1 MQKEINKLIELYFNQ
16 PKILYEHLFASY
28 HQFVSEIIPYALIQ
42 EQNYFYENVD
52 KEIIYLHGFK
62 CSNIRIKPSTF
73 ENDNEIKFPADAR
86 RNQLN
91 YFATVIAD
99 IQQFVEKV
107 DTITG
112 EKIIKDIGELE
123 KETPVANIPIMV
135 KSKYCSTHIKQ
146 DLKSECKFDP
156 GGYFIV
162 NGAEKIVMSMEKMVD
177 NKILVF
183 TKKDNTYDNGLI
195 YTAQINSKRNDW
207 SDNLQILTI
216 KNRKDG
222 VLTVSTSSQL
232 VDIPLFILMRALG
245 VEVDQHI
252 ISYITYDLEDT
263 KILNMIRPSVSFS
276 TDENGNFIRTKEEA
290 IEYIITKLKRNKRIS
305 QTDEALAKIQ
315 KRMYLDKI
323 IRQDLLPHIGED
335 ITKKIVFLGFMT
347 NRLLNVMLGRQ
358 EPDDRDALQNK
369 RIEPPGILLGQLFR
383 QTWKKMLN
391 EIGKHF
397 KKKNQ
402 SDDTPINV
410 VSQIKPSTIEQGLKT
425 ALATGIWGMNKTK
438 RGVAQALQRLSWIQG
453 ISYLRRILS
462 PSMEESTQKVTS
474 IRHVNNNQMQLLCC
488 LTADSE
494 VLLSNRMDMK
504 KIIDIVDGDSV
515 TTVNRE
521 TLNEEPSRIYNKFG
535 RMSDTLLLIET
546 ISGRTIKATSD
557 HPFLVCRNNK
567 YEMVNAG
574 ELELTD
580 KLVIRHMEKM
590 IIPEKEIY
598 VIINDNNVLPNFKEP
613 LIDKGYVNKPI
624 DQHKLVIIARL
635 INTINNISDLN
646 DEIINDLEN
655 LGIFDNHNV
664 INYFLKN
671 LMEEYEVEYNDKGQV
686 ETLPSWILNGNKL
699 IKREFLSSLQ
709 GIYGPN
715 ETLADTIINKPK
727 RYLEQVSAL
736 FSEFNINTHVSQ
748 NRIIFENTDQNIIN
762 YADNINYR
770 YSESKRIRLGV
781 FVEYIKIKQN
791 YNITYDE
798 FRKNNILPN
807 SNIMVKIK
815 EIKPIPNEMIYDFTT
830 ESNNHSFIANS
841 FVVSNCVETPEG
853 AKIGIVKSL
862 SMMSTISLQNSSQL
876 DIFKNIFKNNKHIK
890 HPYDIDPLTM
900 NSYVKI
906 LLNGDW
912 YGVCKISHAQD
923 IYDNL
928 KKNRRENI
936 IDKTTTI
943 VFDYRTKEIRVY
955 YDGGRLIRPL
965 LIVTDN
971 MVNINTSV
979 IEDLNLELKNNDLT
993 KSWKKII
1000 NKYPS
1005 LVEYEDI
1012 ESLNHLLVA
1021 ESQQRLYDSI
1031 EASKRKVEYT
1041 DTTKINRYGDYRY
1054 LKYTHA
1060 DFHAWVMLGS
1070 VVANIPF
1077 SNHNYAN
1084 RNIIHFSQAKQSIGI
1099 YLSSYKDR
1107 MDISQILY
1115 HPQLPIVTTQAMK
1128 YNGCADLP
1136 FGENAIVA
1144 VCSYTGYNQEDSII
1158 FNQSAIDRGVFR
1170 ADSLKKFHSEIL
1182 KNPSTSQDDIFT
1194 KPDRNKV
1201 TGMKQGSYEKL
1212 NEKGFAPEETDID
1225 NDDVIIGKI
1234 SPIQPTGNNNKVY
1247 KDSSEVFR
1255 TNVPGVIDR
1264 VHTGIYNNEG
1274 YEMYNVRV
1282 RMERTPVSGDKFTC
1296 YDSSHQV
1303 LTTNGWINIA
1313 DVTLKHKVAS
1323 LVNNKLVYQHP
1334 IAVQSYDYNG
1344 EMFVVDTDD
1353 VSLCVTPNHR
1363 MWVKNKTY
1371 NIELAQDIYNQTRTY
1386 KKNVDTFVP
1395 VRNENYFAYKNNKIT
1410 HYKYNGYY
1418 IEINEWLKEFS
1429 NFMVDFEDWVW
1440 YLTSDLCLEL
1450 VNLLHA
1456 RLHNHKLTEN
1466 YVDNLQRLCLH
1477 AGISSTKKYINN
1489 TVCLLFTPN
1498 ESEIKSNKRIMH
1510 NDKVYC
1516 CSVFGQGI
1524 IYVRRHGKTVWCGN
1538 SRHGGKGTVG
1548 ITYPQRDMP
1557 FTESGI
1563 VPDLILNPHGFPSR
1577 MSLGHFIECL
1587 AAKEASESGHFVD
1600 GTPFNNYDI
1609 LEIPKALKKLGFSPY
1624 GTEKMYCG
1632 LTGRKMDVEI
1642 FIGPVYMIRLKHMV
1656 LDKVHGRAR
1665 GPKQALTRQP
1675 LEGRSRDGG
1684 LKVGRFCQ

>member
-28 HQFVSEIIPYALIQ
+28 HQFVSEIIPYSLIQ
-42 EQNYFYENVD
+42 EPNYFYENVD
-52 KEIIYLHGFK
+52 KEMIYLHGFR
-62 CSNIRIKPSTF
+62 CTNIRIKPSTF
-73 ENDNEIKFPADAR
+73 ENDNEIKFPSDAR
-86 RNQLN
+86 RNHLN

-107 DTITG
+107 NSITG
-112 EKIIKDIGELE
+112 EKIVKNIGEVE
-123 KETPVANIPIMV
+123 KETPVANIPIMI

-183 TKKDNTYDNGLI
+183 TKKDTTYENGLI
-195 YTAQINSKRNDW
+195 YTAQINSRRNDW

-222 VLTVSTSSQL
+222 VFTISTSSQL

-252 ISYITYDLEDT
+252 ISHITYDLEDT
-263 KILNMIRPSVSFS
+263 KMLNMIRASVANS
-276 TDENGNFIRTKEEA
+276 TDEAGVQIRTKEEA

-305 QTDEALAKIQ
+305 QTDEELAKIQ
-315 KRMYLDKI
+315 RRMYLEKI
-323 IRQDLLPHIGED
+323 LRQDLLPHLGED
-335 ITKKIVFLGFMT
+335 IPKKIVFLGFMT
-347 NRLLNVMLGRQ
+347 NRLLSVMLGRQ
-358 EPDDRDALQNK
+358 DPDDRDALQNK
-369 RIEPPGILLGQLFR
+369 RVEPPGILLGQLFR

-402 SDDTPINV
+402 SDDSPISVIN
-410 VSQIKPSTIEQGLKT
+410 QIKPSTIEQGLKT

-438 RGVAQALQRLSWIQG
+438 RGVAQALQRLSWIQA

-462 PSMEESTQKVTS
+462 PSMDESTQKVTS

-488 LTADSE
+488 LTGDTE
-494 VLLSNRMDMK
+494 VLVNSNVR
-504 KIIDIVDGDSV
+504 KIMDIVDGDTV
-515 TTVNRE
+515 TTINRE
-521 TLNEEPSRIYNKFG
+521 TLKEEPSKIYNKFAC
-535 RMSDTLLLIET
+535 MSKKLLQIT
-546 ISGRTIKATSD
+546 TPSGRTVKATPE
-557 HPFLVCRNNK
+557 HPFLVCVNNR
-567 YEMVNAG
+567 YEMKYAG

-580 KLVIRHMEKM
+580 KLVIIHTDS
-590 IIPEKEIY
+590 
-598 VIINDNNVLPNFKEP
+598 V
-613 LIDKGYVNKPI
+613 
-624 DQHKLVIIARL
+624 
-635 INTINNISDLN
+635 
-646 DEIINDLEN
+646 
-655 LGIFDNHNV
+655 
-664 INYFLKN
+664 
-671 LMEEYEVEYNDKGQV
+671 
-686 ETLPSWILNGNKL
+686 
-699 IKREFLSSLQ
+699 
-709 GIYGPN
+709 
-715 ETLADTIINKPK
+715 
-727 RYLEQVSAL
+727 
-736 FSEFNINTHVSQ
+736 
-748 NRIIFENTDQNIIN
+748 IIFEN
-762 YADNINYR
+762 
-770 YSESKRIRLGV
+770 
-781 FVEYIKIKQN
+781 
-791 YNITYDE
+791 
-798 FRKNNILPN
+798 
-807 SNIMVKIK
+807 IK
-815 EIKPIPNEMIYDFTT
+815 EIKQVPNEMVYDFTT
-830 ESNNHSFIANS
+830 ESKNHSFVANT
-841 FVVSNCVETPEG
+841 FVVSNCTETPEG

-862 SMMSTISLQNSSQL
+862 SMMASISMQNSSQVDVL
-876 DIFKNIFKNNKHIK
+876 KNILRTDKHIK
-890 HPYDIDPLTM
+890 HPYDVDPLAM
-900 NSYVKI
+900 NSYIKI

-912 YGVCKISHAQD
+912 YGVCKILHAQD
-923 IYDNL
+923 IYESL
-928 KKNRRENI
+928 KMKRRENI
-936 IDKTTTI
+936 IDKSTSI
-943 VFDYRTKEIRVY
+943 LFDYRMKEIRVY
-955 YDGGRLIRPL
+955 FDGGRLIRPV
-965 LIVTDN
+965 LIVTN
-971 MVNINTSV
+971 NNLNIDSKV
-979 IEDLNLELKNNDLT
+979 IEDVDLELKNNDRT
-993 KSWKKII
+993 KSWRKII
-1000 NKYPS
+1000 NKYPN

-1021 ESQQRLYDSI
+1021 ESESRLTEAV

-1041 DTTKINRYGDYRY
+1041 DITKINRYGDYRWVN
-1054 LKYTHA
+1054 YTHA

-1107 MDISQILY
+1107 MDISQVLY

-1136 FGENAIVA
+1136 FGENAVVA

-1158 FNQSAIDRGVFR
+1158 FNQSAIDRGIFR
-1170 ADSLKKFHSEIL
+1170 ADSLKDHHSEIL

-1212 NEKGFAPEETDID
+1212 NDKGYAPEETNID
-1225 NDDVIIGKI
+1225 NDDIIIGKI

-1247 KDSSEVFR
+1247 KDSSLVFR

-1264 VHTGIYNNEG
+1264 IHTGIYNNEG

-1296 YDSSHQV
+1296 YDNSHQV
-1303 LTTNGWINIA
+1303 LTTNGWVNIA
-1313 DVTLKHKVAS
+1313 NITLSHKVAS
-1323 LVNNKLVYQHP
+1323 LVNNQLVYQNP
-1334 IAVQSYDYNG
+1334 VAVQNYDYEG
-1344 EMFVVDTDD
+1344 LMYLVDEE

-1363 MWVKNKTY
+1363 MYVKDCNTESVNYK
-1371 NIELAQDIYNQTRTY
+1371 IELAQDIDGPRYYKRDVNMINVTRNKY
-1386 KKNVDTFVP
+1386 FV
-1395 VRNENYFAYKNNKIT
+1395 YSQYGIIT
-1410 HYKYNGYY
+1410 HFKTLNHD
-1418 IEINEWLKEFS
+1418 IEIRRYIMLFANNIANNNTYFP
-1429 NFMVDFEDWVW
+1429 DWVW
-1440 YLTSDLCLEL
+1440 DLSSDLCGFLINYLCRMRDGL
-1450 VNLLHA
+1450 VSNSEKVI
-1456 RLHNHKLTEN
+1456 N
-1466 YVDNLQRLCLH
+1466 DLQRLCLH
-1477 AGISSTKKYINN
+1477 AGYTTNKIYTDTYDAYKLELVNEEPLVNKGDYIN
-1489 TVCLLFTPN
+1489 F
-1498 ESEIKSNKRIMH
+1498 KG
-1510 NDKVYC
+1510 KVYC
-1516 CSVFGQGI
+1516 CSVFGEGI
-1524 IYVRRHGKTVWCGN
+1524 IYVRRNGKPVWCGN

-1609 LEIPKALKKLGFSPY
+1609 MEIPKALKKLGFSPY